1 MKKTFVI
8 LICFLTSSAVC
19 NVDDKT
25 SPFAYTVASQFSL
38 ANAKQKFQCPFSN
51 QNSNCNPLLTVR
63 SFDGTCNNLQQP
75 LLGSTQTPHKRLLS
89 PAYDDGISS
98 PRVRSISGNMLPN
111 PRGLSLNLSTDSF
124 NTQEQIWTHLWV
136 TFGQFITHDIAAT
149 ALSNCKFKCFLLNIL
164 FLFSRDRYVPFR
176 TFLIILRL
184 EKT

>member
-1 MKKTFVI
+1 MKIKFVI
-8 LICFLTSSAVC
+8 LICFFASLVGG
-19 NVDDKT
+19 NVDVKT
-25 SPFAYTVASQFSL
+25 SPFAYTVAKQFSL
-38 ANAKQKFQCPFSN
+38 ALINVQYECPFSN
-51 QNSNCNPLLTVR
+51 KNLSCDPQKHVR

-136 TFGQFITHDIAAT
+136 TFGQFLTHDIAAT
-149 ALSNCKFKCFLLNIL
+149 ALSNCMIKFVFHLK
-164 FLFSRDRYVPFR
+164 SYVIDMLKIMF
-176 TFLIILRL
+176 
-184 EKT
+184 KK